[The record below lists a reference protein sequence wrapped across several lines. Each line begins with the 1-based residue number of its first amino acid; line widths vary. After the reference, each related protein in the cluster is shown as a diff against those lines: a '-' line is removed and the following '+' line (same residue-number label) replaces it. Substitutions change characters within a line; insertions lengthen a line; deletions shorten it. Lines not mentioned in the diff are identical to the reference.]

1 MKYQVLNRI
10 FGKHMTRTRKF
21 ERLVLNCDFVI
32 VEMSDDIHLFADS
45 HTELGIGSDA
55 RLSFPELMGIE
66 EILISI
72 LAGEQDLF
80 EIEEIQRSYVN
91 KPDIYLDIY
100 IFCEQLVTN
109 EIHDNHLTVLFENI
123 TEKIQV
129 KRKVMQ
135 KYHELGLLSSV
146 LSSYKNY
153 MDKVI
158 TSMGDALIVTT
169 KTGYIKKINRAAVN
183 LFGYREEE
191 LVNQKISLIIDNNQL
206 LQQAIQRPGSF
217 QEYLKNVEVVCK
229 HKNRDKL
236 LIAFSC
242 SVITKADQT
251 SEDIVYVGRDI
262 TARQRR
268 QQRNCAQFGI
278 TRILSESE
286 TIKQAMPEILRIV
299 AESLG
304 WDLGELWTSNE
315 YISIPTESSPL
326 EPILRCVEIWS
337 SRAVAVREFKA
348 LTWQTTYSL
357 GMGLP
362 GRVWAMGSPLWVRD
376 IVEDEDKMRSL
387 RDESRSHLAAKSNLH
402 AAFGF
407 PIFDDSKIFGVMT
420 FFSREIQ
427 PPDIDL
433 LQMMVSIGNQIA
445 EFIKRK
451 HAEEELLASEERYRD
466 LFENANDLIISLNS
480 YGRFIYANRAWYET
494 TGYSQ
499 NDVNNLNI
507 IDIIHPDYRQSSR
520 QSFTRI
526 LSGDAFEQIQT
537 VLMTKNGNQ
546 VVLEGNISCRFVDG
560 KPVATRA
567 IFRDITSRIAAEI
580 ALRQQQEQT
589 ERLLLNIL
597 PEVIAN
603 QLKQYP
609 GNIAED
615 YADVSVLFAD
625 LVGFTQIASQV
636 SAIQLVKLL
645 NQIFS
650 AFDLLCDRYNLE
662 KIKTIGDAYM
672 VVGGLPMRRQ
682 DHADAIAFMAID
694 MQDAIAQFNQEN
706 QQNLN
711 IRIGIHSG
719 SVVAGVIGIKK
730 FTYDLWGDTVNVA
743 SRMESQ
749 GIPGK
754 IQVTQVT
761 YELLKDKFELEQRGE
776 IEIKG
781 KGKMMTY
788 LLLGVK

>member
-1 MKYQVLNRI
+1 MKYQLLNRI
-10 FGKHMTRTRKF
+10 FSKHTTTTRKF
-21 ERLVLNCDFVI
+21 ERLVLDCDFVI
-32 VEMSDDIHLFADS
+32 LEMSQEISYFADS
-45 HTELGIGSDA
+45 LDELQIGKDA

-66 EILISI
+66 EVLVSI
-72 LAGEQDLF
+72 FQGHQDLF
-80 EIEEIQRSYVN
+80 ELEEIHRTSAD
-91 KPDIYLDIY
+91 KPDIYIDIY
-100 IFCEQLVTN
+100 IFCEQLTINRIDEKRLV
-109 EIHDNHLTVLFENI
+109 ILFEDI
-123 TEKIQV
+123 TEEIQV
-129 KRKVMQ
+129 KKKVMQ

-169 KTGYIKKINRAAVN
+169 KSGYIKKLNRAAVN

-191 LVNQKISLIIDNNQL
+191 LVNQKISLIIDNNHL
-206 LQQAIQRPGSF
+206 LQQAIQRPGLF

-229 HKNRDKL
+229 KKNQEKL

-242 SVITKADQT
+242 SVIIKADHN
-251 SEDIVYVGRDI
+251 SEDIVYIGRDI

-286 TIKQAMPEILRIV
+286 TIKQAMPEILRIIC
-299 AESLG
+299 ESLG
-304 WDLGELWTSNE
+304 WDLGELWTSGE
-315 YISIPTESSPL
+315 YISVPSEENHID
-326 EPILRCVEIWS
+326 PILRCVEIWS
-337 SRAVAVREFKA
+337 SRAVSVRDFKA
-348 LTWQTTYSL
+348 LTWQTTYPL

-362 GRVWAMGSPLWVRD
+362 GRVWLMASPLWIRD
-376 IVEDEDKMRSL
+376 IVEDGDKV
-387 RDESRSHLAAKSNLH
+387 RSHPAAKSSLH

-407 PIFDDSKIFGVMT
+407 PILDDNQIFGVMT
-420 FFSREIQ
+420 FLSREIQ

-451 HAEEELLASEERYRD
+451 HTEEALLASEERYRD
-466 LFENANDLIISLNS
+466 LFENANDLIISVNS
-480 YGRFIYANRAWYET
+480 YGQFIYANRAWYET
-494 TGYSQ
+494 LGYSP
-499 NDVNNLNI
+499 DDAKNLNI
-507 IDIIHPDYRQSSR
+507 IDIIHPDYQVNSR

-526 LSGDAFEQIQT
+526 LSGNSFEQIQT

-546 VVLEGNISCRFVDG
+546 VILEGNISCRFIDG
-560 KPVATRA
+560 KPVATRG

-615 YADVSVLFAD
+615 YTDVSVLFAD
-625 LVGFTQIASQV
+625 LVGFTEIASQV

-650 AFDLLCDRYNLE
+650 AFDRLCDRHNLE

-672 VVGGLPMRRQ
+672 VVGGLPMRRT
-682 DHADAIAFMAID
+682 DHADAIAFMALD
-694 MQDAIAQFNQEN
+694 MQHAIAQFNQDN
-706 QQNLN
+706 QQNLS

-749 GIPGK
+749 GISGK
-754 IQVTQVT
+754 IQVTETT
-761 YELLKDKFELEQRGE
+761 YQLLKAKFELQQRGE

-788 LLLGVK
+788 LLVGAK

>member
-1 MKYQVLNRI
+1 
-10 FGKHMTRTRKF
+10 MTKTRKF
-21 ERLVLNCDFVI
+21 ERLVLNSDFLI
-32 VEMSDDIHLFADS
+32 VEMSDELHLFADS
-45 HTELGIGSDA
+45 QTELHIGNDA

-72 LAGEQDLF
+72 LQGQQDLF
-80 EIEEIQRSYVN
+80 ELEEIQRSYID
-91 KPDIYLDIY
+91 KPDRYLDIY
-100 IFCEQLVTN
+100 IFCDQAITN
-109 EIHDNHLTVLFENI
+109 QTPDNYLTVLFEDI
-123 TEKIQV
+123 TEKIIV

-169 KTGYIKKINRAAVN
+169 KSGYIKKINRAAVN

-191 LVNQKISLIIDNNQL
+191 LVNQKISLIIDENQL
-206 LQQAIQRPGSF
+206 LQQAIQRPGAF

-229 HKNRDKL
+229 NKNREKL
-236 LIAFSC
+236 LVSFSC
-242 SVITKADQT
+242 SVIIKADQT
-251 SEDIVYVGRDI
+251 SEDIIYVGRDI

-268 QQRNCAQFGI
+268 QQRNCTQFGI
-278 TRILSESE
+278 TRILSESQSL
-286 TIKQAMPEILRIV
+286 KQAMPEILRIV
-299 AESLG
+299 CESLG
-304 WDLGELWTSNE
+304 WDLGELWTSSE
-315 YISIPTESSPL
+315 YISIPSESSYVD
-326 EPILRCVEIWS
+326 PILRCVEIWS
-337 SRAVAVREFKA
+337 SRIVSVREFKA

-362 GRVWAMGSPLWVRD
+362 GRVWLMGSPLWVRD
-376 IVEDEDKMRSL
+376 IVEDEDVTQNL
-387 RDESRSHLAAKSNLH
+387 YDESRSQLAANCNLH

-407 PIFDDSKIFGVMT
+407 PILDDNQIFGVMT
-420 FFSREIQ
+420 FFSREVQ

-433 LQMMVSIGNQIA
+433 LQMMVSVGSQIA

-451 HAEEELLASEERYRD
+451 HAEEALLASEERYRD
-466 LFENANDLIISLNS
+466 LFENANDLIISVNP

-494 TGYSQ
+494 MGYSQ
-499 NDVNNLNI
+499 ADIENINI
-507 IDIIHPDYRQSSR
+507 IDIIHPEYRSSSR

-526 LSGDAFEQIQT
+526 LSGNGFEQIQT

-560 KPVATRA
+560 KPVATRG

-682 DHADAIAFMAID
+682 DHADAIAFMALD

-730 FTYDLWGDTVNVA
+730 FTYDLWGDTVNIA

-749 GIPGK
+749 GIPGQ
-754 IQVTQVT
+754 IQVTEVT
-761 YELLKDKFELEQRGE
+761 YNLLKDKFELQQRGE

-788 LLLGVK
+788 LLVGVQGK

>member
-1 MKYQVLNRI
+1 MKYQLLNRI
-10 FGKHMTRTRKF
+10 FSKHTTTTRKF
-21 ERLVLNCDFVI
+21 ERLVLSCDFVI
-32 VEMSDDIHLFADS
+32 LEMSQEISYFADS
-45 HTELGIGSDA
+45 LDELQIGKDA

-66 EILISI
+66 EVLVSI
-72 LAGEQDLF
+72 FQGDQDLF
-80 EIEEIQRSYVN
+80 ELEEIHRTSAD
-91 KPDIYLDIY
+91 KPDIYIDIY
-100 IFCEQLVTN
+100 IFCEQLTINKIDEKYLV
-109 EIHDNHLTVLFENI
+109 ILFEDI
-123 TEKIQV
+123 TEEIQI

-169 KTGYIKKINRAAVN
+169 KSGYIKKLNRAAVN

-206 LQQAIQRPGSF
+206 LQQAIQRPGLF

-229 HKNRDKL
+229 KKNQEKL
-236 LIAFSC
+236 LVAFSC
-242 SVITKADQT
+242 SVIIKADQS
-251 SEDIVYVGRDI
+251 SEDIVYIGRDI
-262 TARQRR
+262 TARQMR
-268 QQRNCAQFGI
+268 QQRNSAQFGI

-286 TIKQAMPEILRIV
+286 TIKQAMPEVLRIIC
-299 AESLG
+299 ESLG
-304 WDLGELWTSNE
+304 WDLGELWTSEE
-315 YISIPTESSPL
+315 YISVPSAENHID
-326 EPILRCVEIWS
+326 PILRCVEIWS
-337 SRAVAVREFKA
+337 SRAVSVREFKA
-348 LTWQTTYSL
+348 LTWQTTYPL

-362 GRVWAMGSPLWVRD
+362 GRVWLMASPLWIRD
-376 IVEDEDKMRSL
+376 IAEDGDKVRSYP
-387 RDESRSHLAAKSNLH
+387 AAKSSLH

-407 PIFDDSKIFGVMT
+407 PILDDNQIFGVMT
-420 FFSREIQ
+420 FLSREIQ

-451 HAEEELLASEERYRD
+451 HTEEALLASEERYRD
-466 LFENANDLIISLNS
+466 LFENANDLIISVNS
-480 YGRFIYANRAWYET
+480 YGQFIYANRAWYET
-494 TGYSQ
+494 LGYSP
-499 NDVNNLNI
+499 DDAKNLNI
-507 IDIIHPDYRQSSR
+507 IDIIHPDYQVNSR
-520 QSFTRI
+520 QSFSRI
-526 LSGDAFEQIQT
+526 LSGNSFEQIQT

-546 VVLEGNISCRFVDG
+546 VILEGNISCRFIEG
-560 KPVATRA
+560 KPVATRG

-615 YADVSVLFAD
+615 YTDVSVLFAD
-625 LVGFTQIASQV
+625 LVGFTEIASQV

-650 AFDLLCDRYNLE
+650 AFDRLCDRHSLE

-672 VVGGLPMRRQ
+672 VVGGLPMRRN
-682 DHADAIAFMAID
+682 DHADAIAFMALD
-694 MQDAIAQFNQEN
+694 MQHAIAQFNQDN
-706 QQNLN
+706 QQNLS

-749 GIPGK
+749 GIAGK
-754 IQVTQVT
+754 IQVTETT
-761 YELLKDKFELEQRGE
+761 YQLLKEKFELQQRGE

-788 LLLGVK
+788 LLVNAK